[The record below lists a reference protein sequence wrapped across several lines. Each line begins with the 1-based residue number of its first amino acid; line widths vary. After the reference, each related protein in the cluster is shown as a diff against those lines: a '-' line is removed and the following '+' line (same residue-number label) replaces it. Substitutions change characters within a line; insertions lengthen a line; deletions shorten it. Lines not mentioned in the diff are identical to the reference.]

1 MNQQARVSV
10 VKEGI
15 TMDLADTEI
24 FRKANIAAL
33 IRICKKL
40 DEVIELLTEIAKP
53 VEFTMTE
60 EEFNAIQHDFG
71 TTD

>member
-1 MNQQARVSV
+1 
-10 VKEGI
+10 
-15 TMDLADTEI
+15 MDLADTEI

-33 IRICKKL
+33 LRISNKL
-40 DEVIELLTEIAKP
+40 DRMIELLEEIAKP

-60 EEFNAIQHDFG
+60 EEFNEIRHDWG

>member
-1 MNQQARVSV
+1 
-10 VKEGI
+10 
-15 TMDLADTEI
+15 MDLADTEI

-33 IRICKKL
+33 IRLCKKL
-40 DEVIELLTEIAKP
+40 DEVIELLTELAKP

-60 EEFNAIQHDFG
+60 EEFNGIRHDWG

>member
-1 MNQQARVSV
+1 
-10 VKEGI
+10 
-15 TMDLADTEI
+15 MDLGDTTI
-24 FRKANIAAL
+24 FRKANIALLRL
-33 IRICKKL
+33 IAKKL
-40 DEVIELLTEIAKP
+40 EKIIELLEEIAKP

>member
-1 MNQQARVSV
+1 
-10 VKEGI
+10 
-15 TMDLADTEI
+15 MDLADTAI

-33 IRICKKL
+33 LRISKKL
-40 DEVIELLTEIAKP
+40 DEMIALLTEIAKP

-60 EEFNAIQHDFG
+60 EEFNEIRHDFG